1 MSRLITFEGTEGSGK
16 STQARRL
23 WRRLCHAGVPAILTH
38 EPGGTGLGDD
48 IRRILKKRRAG
59 GVSAAAELM
68 LFAASR
74 AQLVEQVL
82 RPALAEGKTVVCDRY
97 TDSTIAYQHYGRGL
111 DLGLIHQVNSTV
123 TGGLRP
129 DLVVL
134 MSLPPETGL
143 GRKRDSASDRFE
155 SEELAFH
162 RRVWRGYQEL
172 AAADPARW
180 LVVDSTLPR
189 EQTSRVIWE
198 RVSRLLGL
206 LPQRK

>member
-23 WRRLCHAGVPAILTH
+23 WRRLCRAGIPAILTR
-38 EPGGTGLGDD
+38 EPGGTDLGDD
-48 IRRILKKRRAG
+48 VRRILKKKRATA
-59 GVSAAAELM
+59 VLPSAELM

-74 AQLVEQVL
+74 AQLVEEVL
-82 RPALAEGKTVVCDRY
+82 RPALKQGKVVVCDRY

-111 DLGLIHQVNSTV
+111 DIGLIRRVNDSATR
-123 TGGLRP
+123 GLRP
-129 DLVVL
+129 DLVIF

-143 GRKRDSASDRFE
+143 GRKKNAGNDRFE

-172 AAADPARW
+172 AAAEPARW
-180 LVVDSTLPR
+180 LVVDGTLPPL
-189 EQTSRVIWE
+189 QTGRIIWQRVNQ
-198 RVSRLLGL
+198 LLDI
-206 LPQRK
+206 P